1 MKSLAGRTVVIT
13 RAADQADE
21 TSRLVASFDGIP
33 LVVPLI
39 EIVDEPSGMDELAE
53 LRLDEID
60 WIVVTSPNG
69 ARRVAHHLVSRK
81 SPTPR
86 IAAIGGATAALLP
99 RCDLVADTQ
108 SAAGLLEI
116 FPPGPG
122 RIVVVQA
129 LDAEP
134 TLVNGLVEIGWDAY
148 AIKAFRARAVQPSDD
163 QQRAALAADAVLFAS
178 GSAAR
183 AWVEIF
189 GLSSPPVVIAIGGQ
203 TAEAVGRAGLKVSAT
218 SADHSVYG
226 MLVCLGEYFSDR
238 N

>member
-13 RAADQADE
+13 RAADQAGE

-39 EIVDEPSGMDELAE
+39 EIVDEPSGMDELAG
-53 LRLDEID
+53 LHLDEID

-69 ARRVAHHLVSRK
+69 ARRVAPLVSAE

-86 IAAIGGATAALLP
+86 IAAIGGATAAMLP

-116 FPPGPG
+116 FPPGSG

-134 TLVNGLVEIGWDAY
+134 TLVNGLAEIGWNAY
-148 AIKAFRARAVQPSDD
+148 AIKAFRAQAVQPSED

-183 AWVEIF
+183 AWVEVF
-189 GLSSPPVVIAIGGQ
+189 GLTCPPVVIAIGGQ

-218 SADHSVYG
+218 PADHSVYG

>member
-13 RAADQADE
+13 RAADQANE

-53 LRLDEID
+53 LQLDEID

-69 ARRVAHHLVSRK
+69 ARRVAPVVPAESR
-81 SPTPR
+81 TPR
-86 IAAIGGATAALLP
+86 IAAIGGATAAILP

-108 SAAGLLEI
+108 SADGLLEI

-134 TLVNGLVEIGWDAY
+134 TLVNGLVEIGWNAY

-183 AWVEIF
+183 AWVEVF
-189 GLSSPPVVIAIGGQ
+189 GLNSPPVVIAIGGQ